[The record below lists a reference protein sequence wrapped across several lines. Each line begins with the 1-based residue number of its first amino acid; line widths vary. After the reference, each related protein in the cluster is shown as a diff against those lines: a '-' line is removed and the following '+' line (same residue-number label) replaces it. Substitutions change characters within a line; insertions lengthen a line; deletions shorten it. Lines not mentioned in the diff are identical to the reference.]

1 MLYNHNSVFRKK
13 NSPCCHF
20 DKFSL
25 NDMVTLL
32 IVYTVTVN
40 FFLAISFKVSW
51 HSFSQIE
58 GYYKYQ
64 HID

>member
-1 MLYNHNSVFRKK
+1 MPYNHNSVFRKK
-13 NSPCCHF
+13 NGPCCDF
-20 DKFSL
+20 DRLSL

-32 IVYTVTVN
+32 IVYTLTVN
-40 FFLAISFKVSW
+40 FLANSFKVSW

>member
-1 MLYNHNSVFRKK
+1 MPFNHNSVFRKK
-13 NSPCCHF
+13 KTGPCCDF
-20 DKFSL
+20 DKLSL

-32 IVYTVTVN
+32 IVNTLTVN
-40 FFLAISFKVSW
+40 FSNSFKVSW